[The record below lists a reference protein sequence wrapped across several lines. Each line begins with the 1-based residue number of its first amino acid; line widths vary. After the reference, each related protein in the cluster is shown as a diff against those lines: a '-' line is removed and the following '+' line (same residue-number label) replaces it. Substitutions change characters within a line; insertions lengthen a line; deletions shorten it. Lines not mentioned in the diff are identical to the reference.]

1 MIDYGLYVTEYGL
14 SVINYGLFVIDYSLS
29 MIDYGLS
36 VIYYSL
42 SVIDYGKSVIS
53 FGLSVIDYDLDLN
66 LKNCHALLLAKGWA
80 SLNFEH
86 SQVCPCMVWECL
98 HYFNCSVT
106 D

>member
-1 MIDYGLYVTEYGL
+1 MIDYSLYVTEYGL
-14 SVINYGLFVIDYSLS
+14 SVIDYGLFVIDYSLP
-29 MIDYGLS
+29 MIDYG
-36 VIYYSL
+36 L

-53 FGLSVIDYDLDLN
+53 YGLSVIDYDLDLN

-80 SLNFEH
+80 SLNFEP